1 VKVTSSPGPYG
12 LLERALNRTRE
23 EILGR
28 SGSGG
33 WRSVLLR
40 TAMRSVLVGLLLSL
54 AVVSVR
60 PNMVGFEKVMYN
72 KISPVECLQ
81 CVTYFKP
88 VH

>member
-1 VKVTSSPGPYG
+1 MKVASTPGPSG
-12 LLERALNRTRE
+12 LFERTLNRTLE

-28 SGSGG
+28 CRSGG

-60 PNMVGFEKVMYN
+60 PNMVGFEKGHVICIVKY
-72 KISPVECLQ
+72 
-81 CVTYFKP
+81 
-88 VH
+88 H